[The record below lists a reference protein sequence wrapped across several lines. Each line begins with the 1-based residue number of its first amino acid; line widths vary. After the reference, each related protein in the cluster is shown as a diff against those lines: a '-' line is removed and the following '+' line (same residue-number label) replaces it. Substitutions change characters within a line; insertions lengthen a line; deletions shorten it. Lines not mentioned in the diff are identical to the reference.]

1 MYTYIYT
8 HTADVYTHTI
18 CRYICTHSDNT
29 TYAFGWA
36 GAMRF
41 INHCLEDS
49 EPNVRALILNHY
61 GVPHVSLYA
70 GMCVLRPHTLVYVC
84 LKASYTRY

>member
-1 MYTYIYT
+1 MYMYMYMYMYIYIYI
-8 HTADVYTHTI
+8 HTYVHIYIHTLQMYIHTLYAD
-18 CRYICTHSDNT
+18 ICTHSDNT

-70 GMCVLRPHTLVYVC
+70 GM
-84 LKASYTRY
+84 